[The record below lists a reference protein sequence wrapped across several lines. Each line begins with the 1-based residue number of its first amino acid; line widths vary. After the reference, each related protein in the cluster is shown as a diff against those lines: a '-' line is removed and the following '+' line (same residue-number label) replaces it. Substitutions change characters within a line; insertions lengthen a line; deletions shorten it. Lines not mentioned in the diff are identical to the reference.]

1 MITAF
6 MKIIIVDQKHGETK
20 SLVLK
25 GWARVALSICL
36 LGAPVVL
43 GYYGYIFSA
52 ARNADFYKDEATQAW
67 IDELESQK
75 ADIEQIRQDTLA
87 QLQALTLRMANLQA
101 RLLRLDALGQR
112 LTEISNLDDGE
123 FDFTQQPAIGG
134 PMDQDEERVAMP
146 DFIQALDNL
155 TREIEDKQQQLEL
168 IDSLMAVQ
176 QIESNAYLAGR
187 PIDRGWISST
197 YGRRIDPFTGKLAWH
212 QGIDFATGR
221 TGVDVQ
227 AVASGVVTFAG
238 EKQGYGKMVKLNH
251 GNGYETLY
259 AHDEKLLVKPGDIV
273 KKGQVI
279 ALSGNTGRSTGPHV
293 HFEVHKNGRVVDPSS
308 YVHRTSR

>member
-1 MITAF
+1 

-25 GWARVALSICL
+25 GWMRVALSICL
-36 LGAPVVL
+36 LGVPVIL
-43 GYYGYIFSA
+43 GYYGYHFSA
-52 ARNADFYKDEATQAW
+52 TRNADFYKDQASQAW
-67 IDELESQK
+67 MDDLKSQK
-75 ADIEQIRQDTLA
+75 ADIDQIRLDTLA
-87 QLQALTLRMANLQA
+87 QLEALTLRMANLQA

-112 LTEISNLDDGE
+112 LTEISDLDDGE
-123 FDFTQQPAIGG
+123 FDFTQTPAMGG
-134 PMDQDEERVAMP
+134 PAELEAEDIDLP

-155 TREIEDKQQQLEL
+155 TREIENKQQQLEL
-168 IDSLMAVQ
+168 LDSLMVEQ
-176 QIESNAYLAGR
+176 QIQTESFLSGR
-187 PIDRGWISST
+187 PVNRGWISSPF
-197 YGRRIDPFTGKLAWH
+197 GRRIDPFTGKLAWH

-221 TGVDVQ
+221 TGVDVT

-238 EKQGYGKMVKLNH
+238 EKQGYGNMVKVNH

-273 KKGQVI
+273 KKGQIV
-279 ALSGNTGRSTGPHV
+279 ALSGNSGRSTGPHV

>member
-1 MITAF
+1 
-6 MKIIIVDQKHGETK
+6 MKIIIVDQKHGDTK

-25 GWARVALSICL
+25 GWMRVALSVCL
-36 LGAPVVL
+36 LGVPVVL
-43 GYYGYIFSA
+43 GYYGYHLSA
-52 ARNADFYKDEATQAW
+52 TRNADFYKDEATQAW
-67 IDELESQK
+67 MNTLKSQK
-75 ADIEQIRQDTLA
+75 EDIDQIRQDTLA
-87 QLQALTLRMANLQA
+87 QLEALTLRMANLQA

-123 FDFTQQPAIGG
+123 FDFTQPPALGG
-134 PMDQDEERVAMP
+134 PADMEAEDVAVP
-146 DFIQALDNL
+146 DFLRALDNL
-155 TREIEDKQQQLEL
+155 AREIDDKQQQLEL
-168 IDSLMAVQ
+168 LDSLLAEQ
-176 QIESNAYLAGR
+176 QIQTESFLSGR
-187 PIDRGWISST
+187 PVNRGWISST

-221 TGVDVQ
+221 TGVDVK
-227 AVASGVVTFAG
+227 AVAAGVVTYAG
-238 EKQGYGKMVKLNH
+238 DKQGFGNMVKVNH

-259 AHDEKLLVKPGDIV
+259 AHNEKLLVKPGDIV

-279 ALSGNTGRSTGPHV
+279 TLSGNSGRSTGPHV

>member
-1 MITAF
+1 
-6 MKIIIVDQKHGETK
+6 MKIIIVNEKHGDTR

-36 LGAPVVL
+36 LGVPVVL
-43 GYYGYIFSA
+43 GYYGFHVSA
-52 ARNADFYKDEATQAW
+52 TRNGDYYKDQATQAW
-67 IDELESQK
+67 MDELQAQK
-75 ADIEQIRQDTLA
+75 ADVEQVRQETLD

-112 LTEISNLDDGE
+112 LTEISDLDDGE
-123 FDFTQQPAIGG
+123 FDFTQAPAVGG
-134 PMDQDEERVAMP
+134 PQDLDAEQVQVP
-146 DFIQALDNL
+146 DFLQALDNL

-168 IDSLMAVQ
+168 LDSLLSEQ
-176 QIESNAYLAGR
+176 QIQSAAYIAGR
-187 PIDRGWISST
+187 PLNRGWISSN

-212 QGIDFATGR
+212 QGLDFATGK
-221 TGVDVQ
+221 TGVDIM

-238 EKQGYGKMVKLNH
+238 EKQGYGRMVKINH

>member
-1 MITAF
+1 
-6 MKIIIVDQKHGETK
+6 MKIIIVDQKHGDTK

-25 GWARVALSICL
+25 GWMRVALSVCL
-36 LGAPVVL
+36 LGVPVVL
-43 GYYGYIFSA
+43 GYYGYHLSA
-52 ARNADFYKDEATQAW
+52 TRNADFYKDEATQAW
-67 IDELESQK
+67 MDTLKSQK
-75 ADIEQIRQDTLA
+75 EDIDQIRQDTLA
-87 QLQALTLRMANLQA
+87 QLEALTLRMANLQA

-123 FDFTQQPAIGG
+123 FDFTQQPALGG
-134 PMDQDEERVAMP
+134 PADMEAEDVAVP
-146 DFIQALDNL
+146 DFLRALDNL
-155 TREIEDKQQQLEL
+155 ASEIDDKQQQLEL
-168 IDSLMAVQ
+168 LDSLLAEQ
-176 QIESNAYLAGR
+176 QIQTESFLSGR
-187 PIDRGWISST
+187 PVNRGWISST

-221 TGVDVQ
+221 TGVDVK
-227 AVASGVVTFAG
+227 AVAAGVVTYAG
-238 EKQGYGKMVKLNH
+238 DKQGYGNMVKVNH

-259 AHDEKLLVKPGDIV
+259 AHNEKLLVTPGDIV

-279 ALSGNTGRSTGPHV
+279 TLSGNSGRSTGPHV

>member
-1 MITAF
+1 
-6 MKIIIVDQKHGETK
+6 MKIIIVDQKHGDTK

-25 GWARVALSICL
+25 GWMRVALSVCL
-36 LGAPVVL
+36 LGVPVVL
-43 GYYGYIFSA
+43 GYYGYHLSA
-52 ARNADFYKDEATQAW
+52 TRNADFYKDEATQAW
-67 IDELESQK
+67 MNTLKSQK
-75 ADIEQIRQDTLA
+75 EDIDQIRQDTLA
-87 QLQALTLRMANLQA
+87 QLEALTLRMANLQA

-123 FDFTQQPAIGG
+123 FDFTQPPALGG
-134 PMDQDEERVAMP
+134 PADMEAEDVAVP
-146 DFIQALDNL
+146 DFLRALDNL
-155 TREIEDKQQQLEL
+155 AWEIDDKQQQLEL
-168 IDSLMAVQ
+168 LDSLLAEQ
-176 QIESNAYLAGR
+176 QIQTESFLSGR
-187 PIDRGWISST
+187 PVNRGWISST

-221 TGVDVQ
+221 TGVDVK
-227 AVASGVVTFAG
+227 AVAAGVVTYAG
-238 EKQGYGKMVKLNH
+238 DKQGYGNMVKVNH

-259 AHDEKLLVKPGDIV
+259 AHNEKLLVKPGDIV

-279 ALSGNTGRSTGPHV
+279 TLSGNSGRSTGPHV

>member
-1 MITAF
+1 
-6 MKIIIVDQKHGETK
+6 MKIIIVDQKHGDTK

-25 GWARVALSICL
+25 GWMRVALSVCL
-36 LGAPVVL
+36 LGVPVVL
-43 GYYGYIFSA
+43 GYYGYHLSA
-52 ARNADFYKDEATQAW
+52 TRNADFYKDEATQAW
-67 IDELESQK
+67 MNTLKSQK
-75 ADIEQIRQDTLA
+75 EDIDQIRQDTLA
-87 QLQALTLRMANLQA
+87 QLEALTLRMANLQA

-123 FDFTQQPAIGG
+123 FDFTQPPALGG
-134 PMDQDEERVAMP
+134 PADMEAEDIAVP
-146 DFIQALDNL
+146 DFLRALDNL
-155 TREIEDKQQQLEL
+155 AREIDDKQQQLEL
-168 IDSLMAVQ
+168 LDSLLAEQ
-176 QIESNAYLAGR
+176 QIQTESFLSGR
-187 PIDRGWISST
+187 PVNRGWISST

-221 TGVDVQ
+221 TGVDVK
-227 AVASGVVTFAG
+227 AVAAGVVTYAG
-238 EKQGYGKMVKLNH
+238 DKQGYGNMVKVNH

-259 AHDEKLLVKPGDIV
+259 AHNEKLLVKPGDIV

-279 ALSGNTGRSTGPHV
+279 TLSGNSGRSTGPHV

>member
-1 MITAF
+1 
-6 MKIIIVDQKHGETK
+6 MKIIIVDQKHGDTK

-25 GWARVALSICL
+25 GWMRVALSVCL
-36 LGAPVVL
+36 LGVPVVL
-43 GYYGYIFSA
+43 GYYGYHLSA
-52 ARNADFYKDEATQAW
+52 TRNADFYKDEATQAW
-67 IDELESQK
+67 MDTLKSQK
-75 ADIEQIRQDTLA
+75 EDIDQIRQDTLA
-87 QLQALTLRMANLQA
+87 QLEALTLRMANLQA

-123 FDFTQQPAIGG
+123 FDFTQQPALGG
-134 PMDQDEERVAMP
+134 PADMEAEDVAVP
-146 DFIQALDNL
+146 DFLRALDNL
-155 TREIEDKQQQLEL
+155 ASEIDDKQQQLEL
-168 IDSLMAVQ
+168 LDSLLAEQ
-176 QIESNAYLAGR
+176 QIQTESFLSGR
-187 PIDRGWISST
+187 PVNRGWISST

-221 TGVDVQ
+221 TGVDVK
-227 AVASGVVTFAG
+227 AVAAGVVTYAG
-238 EKQGYGKMVKLNH
+238 DKQGYGNMVKVNH

-259 AHDEKLLVKPGDIV
+259 AHNEKLLVMPGDIV

-279 ALSGNTGRSTGPHV
+279 TLSGNSGRSTGPHV

>member
-1 MITAF
+1 
-6 MKIIIVDQKHGETK
+6 MKIIIVDQKHGETR

-25 GWARVALSICL
+25 GWVRVALSVCL
-36 LGAPVVL
+36 LGVPVIL
-43 GYYGYIFSA
+43 GYYGYHFSA
-52 ARNADFYKDEATQAW
+52 TRNADFYKDEATQAW
-67 IDELESQK
+67 IDELRSQK
-75 ADIEQIRQDTLA
+75 QDIDLIRQETLA
-87 QLQALTLRMANLQA
+87 QLEALTLRMANLQA

-123 FDFTQQPAIGG
+123 FDFTQPPAMGG
-134 PMDQDEERVAMP
+134 PADLASEDIEVP
-146 DFIQALDNL
+146 DFLRALDNL

-168 IDSLMAVQ
+168 LDSLLAEQ
-176 QIESNAYLAGR
+176 QIQSNAFLSGR
-187 PIDRGWISST
+187 PINRGWISSP

-227 AVASGVVTFAG
+227 AVASGVVTYAG
-238 EKQGYGKMVKLNH
+238 EKQGYGMLVKVNH

-279 ALSGNTGRSTGPHV
+279 ALSGSSGRSTGPHV

>member
-1 MITAF
+1 
-6 MKIIIVDQKHGETK
+6 MKIIIVDQKHGDTK

-25 GWARVALSICL
+25 GWMRVALSVCL
-36 LGAPVVL
+36 LGVPVVL
-43 GYYGYIFSA
+43 GYYGYHLSA
-52 ARNADFYKDEATQAW
+52 TRNADFYKDEATQAW
-67 IDELESQK
+67 MNTLKSQK
-75 ADIEQIRQDTLA
+75 EDIHQIRQDTLA
-87 QLQALTLRMANLQA
+87 QLEALTLRMANLQA

-123 FDFTQQPAIGG
+123 FDFTQPPALGG
-134 PMDQDEERVAMP
+134 PADMEAEDVAVP
-146 DFIQALDNL
+146 DFLRALDNL
-155 TREIEDKQQQLEL
+155 AREIDDKQQQLEL
-168 IDSLMAVQ
+168 LDSLLAEQ
-176 QIESNAYLAGR
+176 QIQTESFLSGR
-187 PIDRGWISST
+187 PVNRGWISST

-221 TGVDVQ
+221 TGVDVK
-227 AVASGVVTFAG
+227 AVAAGVVTYAG
-238 EKQGYGKMVKLNH
+238 DKQGFGNMVKVNH

-259 AHDEKLLVKPGDIV
+259 AHNEKLLVKPGDIV

-279 ALSGNTGRSTGPHV
+279 TLSGNSGRSTGPHV

>member
-1 MITAF
+1 

-20 SLVLK
+20 SLELK
-25 GWARVALSICL
+25 GWVRVALSLCL
-36 LGAPVVL
+36 LGVPVIL
-43 GYYGYIFSA
+43 GYYGYHFSA
-52 ARNADFYKDEATQAW
+52 NRNADFYKDEATQAW
-67 IDELESQK
+67 RAELRSQK
-75 ADIEQIRQDTLA
+75 KDIDHIRQETLA
-87 QLQALTLRMANLQA
+87 QLEALTLRMANLQA

-123 FDFTQQPAIGG
+123 FDFSQPPAMGG
-134 PMDQDEERVAMP
+134 PADLTAEAVELP
-146 DFIQALDNL
+146 DFLRALDTL

-168 IDSLMAVQ
+168 LDSLLVEQ
-176 QIESNAYLAGR
+176 QIQSNAFLSGR
-187 PIDRGWISST
+187 PINRGWISSP

-238 EKQGYGKMVKLNH
+238 EKQGYGLLVKVNH

-273 KKGQVI
+273 KKGQII
-279 ALSGNTGRSTGPHV
+279 ALSGTSGRSTGPHV

>member
-1 MITAF
+1 
-6 MKIIIVDQKHGETK
+6 MKIIIVDQKHGDTK

-25 GWARVALSICL
+25 GWMRVALSVCL
-36 LGAPVVL
+36 LGVPVVL
-43 GYYGYIFSA
+43 GYYGYHLSA
-52 ARNADFYKDEATQAW
+52 TRNADFYKDQATQAW
-67 IDELESQK
+67 MDTLKSQK
-75 ADIEQIRQDTLA
+75 EDIDQIRQDTLA
-87 QLQALTLRMANLQA
+87 QLEALTLRMANLQA

-123 FDFTQQPAIGG
+123 FDFTQQPALGG
-134 PMDQDEERVAMP
+134 PADMEAEDVAVP
-146 DFIQALDNL
+146 DFLRALDNL
-155 TREIEDKQQQLEL
+155 ASEIDDKQQQLEL
-168 IDSLMAVQ
+168 LDSLLAEQ
-176 QIESNAYLAGR
+176 QIQTESFLSGR
-187 PIDRGWISST
+187 PVNRGWISST

-221 TGVDVQ
+221 TGVDVK
-227 AVASGVVTFAG
+227 AVAAGVVTYAG
-238 EKQGYGKMVKLNH
+238 DKQGYGNMVKVNH

-259 AHDEKLLVKPGDIV
+259 AHNEKLLVTPGDIV

-279 ALSGNTGRSTGPHV
+279 TLSGNSGRSTGPHV